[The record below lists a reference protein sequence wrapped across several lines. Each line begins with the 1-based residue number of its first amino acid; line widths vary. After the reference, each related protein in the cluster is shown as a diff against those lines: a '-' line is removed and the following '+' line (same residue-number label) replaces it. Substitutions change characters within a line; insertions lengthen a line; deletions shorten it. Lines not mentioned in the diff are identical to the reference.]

1 MAGPFLPT
9 WLQVNPKDF
18 TQAAAEGGSLGA
30 RLGALATEAGM
41 NRERIASSERE
52 NAARLAAAQ
61 AEAESR
67 SKEQDKYHELAR
79 QTAQW
84 ELTQRLASEEQRARD
99 ALAERTMYGQG
110 VLSNR
115 AESNRIR
122 SEMNDIRE
130 RALDN
135 KTPKIDARVTK
146 DGIFERNPDTGQWE
160 QKTHGGG
167 AADELPS
174 VLNDAA
180 VKPSGFSLFHP
191 STWFSHAT
199 PAAAPAAA
207 PVSELGAIP
216 ALTPATNA
224 PAPSP
229 YKVGGNYGGL
239 IFKGGDPTVQDS
251 WEPAGDG
258 SR

>member
-1 MAGPFLPT
+1 MPYVPP
-9 WLQVNPKDF
+9 WLQVSPKDF

-52 NAARLAAAQ
+52 NAARLFAAQ
-61 AEAESR
+61 AEAASR
-67 SKEQDKYHELAR
+67 AKEQEKYHELAR

-84 ELTQRLASEEQRARD
+84 ELTQRLASEEARARD

-115 AESNRIR
+115 EEANRIR

-130 RALDN
+130 RALD

-146 DGIFERNPDTGQWE
+146 DGIFERNPDTGEWE

-191 STWFSHAT
+191 STWFGHAA
-199 PAAAPAAA
+199 PAAAAAAPAA
-207 PVSELGAIP
+207 PELGAIP

-224 PAPSP
+224 PAKNP

-239 IFKGGDPTVQDS
+239 IFQGGDPNSQDS
-251 WEPAGDG
+251 WQPAGDVPP
-258 SR
+258 R